1 LVTFTSFSKTPFA
14 IANVKKM
21 SKMVR
26 GLKKDGVSISH
37 FTEIRWGSLFD
48 MLKVFQDKKTKV
60 QEYVEN
66 CDPDFNWEW
75 LRFTIELMS

>member
-1 LVTFTSFSKTPFA
+1 
-14 IANVKKM
+14 M

-60 QEYVEN
+60 QEYLDN
-66 CDPDFNWEW
+66 CDPDS
-75 LRFTIELMS
+75 TY